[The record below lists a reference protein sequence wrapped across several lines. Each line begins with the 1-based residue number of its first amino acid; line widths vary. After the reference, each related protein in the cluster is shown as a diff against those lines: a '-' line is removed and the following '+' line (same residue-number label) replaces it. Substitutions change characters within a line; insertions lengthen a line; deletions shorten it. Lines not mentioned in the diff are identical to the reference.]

1 MRGLINLVGGQP
13 RVRVSRCVGITIPKI
28 HLMACRFL
36 GSWCG
41 ARVAIFACTTAL
53 GKILSTDYVWK
64 RGIIVVDWCVCLVFN
79 GLCHKGFSIC

>member
-1 MRGLINLVGGQP
+1 MHGHYHSLNSPNGMSFPWKLV
-13 RVRVSRCVGITIPKI
+13 C
-28 HLMACRFL
+28 HLKVPP
-36 GSWCG
+36 
-41 ARVAIFACTTAL
+41 RVAIFACTTAL

>member
-1 MRGLINLVGGQP
+1 MW
-13 RVRVSRCVGITIPKI
+13 
-28 HLMACRFL
+28 HLKVPP
-36 GSWCG
+36 
-41 ARVAIFACTTAL
+41 RVAIFACTTAL